1 MIRENSQNIQD
12 ISNISSN
19 NPSVKNNIDLEKQN
33 ELNTATEENPNK
45 NNNNNKKVKNKDSER
60 RYGYDCL
67 RKKIKH
73 LVLEYSF
80 LYINEKIDKDNKL
93 KKIGYSQINNIKMKF
108 EDKFMKK
115 TLREI
120 FSNKISGKYKEKEK
134 ENYNKERIN
143 KIIDNESKKETNEQ
157 NLTNIFNIKFIDCL
171 KYFFD
176 KNTDKNIE
184 NNLKGMKKFQN
195 IRDNIKDKD
204 LISNLEYYASNYEK
218 FVSKDKARKPKTKK
232 KK

>member
-1 MIRENSQNIQD
+1 M
-12 ISNISSN
+12 
-19 NPSVKNNIDLEKQN
+19 
-33 ELNTATEENPNK
+33 
-45 NNNNNKKVKNKDSER
+45 
-60 RYGYDCL
+60 
-67 RKKIKH
+67 
-73 LVLEYSF
+73 EYSF
-80 LYINEKIDKDNKL
+80 LYINEKIDKENKL
-93 KKIGYSQINNIKMKF
+93 KKIGYSQINNVKMKF

-115 TLREI
+115 TLKEI

-143 KIIDNESKKETNEQ
+143 KIIDNESKKETNGQ

-176 KNTDKNIE
+176 RNTDENIE
-184 NNLKGMKKFQN
+184 KNLEGMKKFQK
-195 IRDNIKDKD
+195 IRGDIEDKD
-204 LISNLEYYASNYEK
+204 LISNLEDYASNYEI